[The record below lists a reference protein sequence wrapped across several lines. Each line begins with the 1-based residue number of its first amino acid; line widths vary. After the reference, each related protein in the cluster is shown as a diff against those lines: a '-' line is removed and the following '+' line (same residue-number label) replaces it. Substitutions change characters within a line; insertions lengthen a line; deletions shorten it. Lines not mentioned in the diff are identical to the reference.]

1 MNTFNEFAPQWLHNK
16 VKDQVL
22 SPYLTWNFPNFGGK
36 SSDISEACFC
46 HCPFDWQ
53 YEYSNWS
60 GVDSLQ
66 YVLDCWLDT
75 NKSWF
80 NFKGL
85 NRCIVNFYTA
95 SQYTNWHTDHANDS
109 FFSLLYYV
117 NSADGGTEF
126 RDRKIL
132 HKENTGLFFNST
144 IEHRPIQS
152 TVPRRIS
159 INWVI
164 EGKIK

>member
-1 MNTFNEFAPQWLHNK
+1 MKTFDEFAPQWLHKK

-22 SPYLTWNFPNFGGK
+22 SPFLNWNFPNFGGK
-36 SSDISEACFC
+36 SSDINEACFC

-66 YVLDCWLDT
+66 YVFENWLDT
-75 NKSWF
+75 SKSWF
-80 NFKGL
+80 EFKGL
-85 NRCIVNFYTA
+85 NRCIINFYTA
-95 SQYTNWHTDHANDS
+95 SQVTDWHIDHSNDN

-117 NSADGGTEF
+117 NDADGGTEF
-126 RDRKIL
+126 IDNKVF
-132 HKENTGLFFNST
+132 HKENTGIFFNSN
-144 IEHRPIQS
+144 IKHKPIQS

-164 EGKIK
+164 EGQIK